1 MDAATASPKSVT
13 IFNLAVLAQH
23 DEGMIRIEG
32 FGFRV

>member
-1 MDAATASPKSVT
+1 MDAATASPTSVK
-13 IFNLAVLAQH
+13 ILNLAVLAQH